1 MGGQTQNR
9 CQRQRK
15 PQESRKI
22 TMPSQDYRMLF
33 TPTLSAD
40 RDLVIAPDYAA
51 WSKAAREHDRKSG
64 LQAWRDADE
73 SRYFDH
79 KAIRG
84 RLAKL
89 SKLSAAGDVK
99 GLLLDRQSTRLNSS
113 H

>member
-1 MGGQTQNR
+1 MGGQSQNS

-22 TMPSQDYRMLF
+22 TMLSQDYRMLF

-51 WSKAAREHDRKSG
+51 WSKAAREHDRTSG

-73 SRYFDH
+73 SRRSEERRVG
-79 KAIRG
+79 KEC
-84 RLAKL
+84 
-89 SKLSAAGDVK
+89 V
-99 GLLLDRQSTRLNSS
+99 STCRSRWSPYN
-113 H
+113 